1 MKVILKEDVKSLG
14 QRGKICEVS
23 DGYARNFL
31 IPRGLAVE
39 ATQGNV
45 QDLAHKQKQEE
56 QRRQKEKQAA
66 LDLASKIE
74 NIDVVLQ
81 VKVGEKGRLF
91 GSVTNKEIAEILE
104 KKYKLKLD
112 RRKIELKEAIK
123 AIGDHVVTVKL
134 HPEVSGSLKVRV
146 EGIDK

>member
-14 QRGKICEVS
+14 KKGKVCEVS

-56 QRRQKEKQAA
+56 QRRQKEREAA
-66 LDLASKIE
+66 VELAARIE
-74 NIDVVLQ
+74 AMEIVLQ
-81 VKVGEKGRLF
+81 VKVGDKGRLF
-91 GSVTNKEIAEILE
+91 GSVTNKEIAEVLE
-104 KKYKLKLD
+104 KDYKLKID
-112 RRKIELKEAIK
+112 KRKIELKDPIK
-123 AIGDHVVTVKL
+123 AIGEHTVTVKL
-134 HPEVSGSLKVRV
+134 HPDVSGSLKVKIV
-146 EGIDK
+146 AIM

>member
-1 MKVILKEDVKSLG
+1 VKVILKEDVKALG
-14 QRGKICEVS
+14 KKGKVCEVS

-56 QRRQKEKQAA
+56 LRKQKEKQEA
-66 LDLASKIE
+66 LDLSHEIE
-74 NIDVVLQ
+74 NMDIIVK

-91 GSVTNKEIAEILE
+91 GSVTNKEIAEVLE
-104 KKYKLKLD
+104 KEYQLKLD
-112 RRKIELKEAIK
+112 KRKIEVKEPIK
-123 AIGDHVVTVKL
+123 GLGEYQITVKL
-134 HPEVSGSLKVRV
+134 HSEVTARLKIKI
-146 EGIDK
+146 EAQ

>member
-1 MKVILKEDVKSLG
+1 MKVILKEDVKALG
-14 QRGKICEVS
+14 KKGKVCEVS

-56 QRRQKEKQAA
+56 QRKQKEKEAA
-66 LDLASKIE
+66 LALAARLE
-74 NIDVVLQ
+74 AMDVVLR

-91 GSVTNKEIAEILE
+91 GSVTNKEIAEVLE
-104 KKYKLKLD
+104 KEYNLKLD
-112 RRKIELKEAIK
+112 KRKIELKEPIK
-123 AIGDHVVTVKL
+123 AIGGHTITVKL
-134 HPEVSGSLKVRV
+134 HPEVNGTLKIRV
-146 EGIDK
+146 EAAQ

>member
-1 MKVILKEDVKSLG
+1 MKVILKEDVKALG
-14 QRGKICEVS
+14 KKGKVCEVS

-56 QRRQKEKQAA
+56 QRKQKEKEAA
-66 LDLASKIE
+66 LDLAARIE
-74 NIDVVLQ
+74 AMTVVLK

-91 GSVTNKEIAEILE
+91 GSVTNKEIAEVLE
-104 KKYKLKLD
+104 KEYNLKLD
-112 RRKIELKEAIK
+112 KRKFELKETIK
-123 AIGDHVVTVKL
+123 SIGEHTITVKL
-134 HPEVSGSLKVRV
+134 HPEVNGTLKIRV
-146 EGIDK
+146 EGTQ